1 MEQKIDLETIRKE
14 MIDKSCEWLLQ
25 HFDDREY
32 WLRDDEGDYI
42 DFERFLEDFKKAM
55 TEQK

>member
-1 MEQKIDLETIRKE
+1 MEQKIDIQTIRKE

-25 HFDDREY
+25 HFYDREY
-32 WLRDDEGDYI
+32 WGSDDEGDYI
-42 DFERFLEDFKKAM
+42 DFESFLEDFKKAI